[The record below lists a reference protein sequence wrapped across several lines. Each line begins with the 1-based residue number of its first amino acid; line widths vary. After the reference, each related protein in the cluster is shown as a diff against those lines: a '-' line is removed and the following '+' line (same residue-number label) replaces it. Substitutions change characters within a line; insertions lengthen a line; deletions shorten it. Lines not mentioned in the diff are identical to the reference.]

1 MPQELNN
8 AERLREWFCG
18 CPALMANS
26 RFNVDYLPENPT
38 EYSLF
43 AVPSEIAYR
52 ENVLGEMIP
61 RDIQT
66 IDWIF
71 ASKESYG
78 PDVEQNLANLGF
90 YDEVTAWI
98 IEQNAQRNL
107 PSMNEGRIRSI
118 VPTLTAY
125 PVEPGSDVARY
136 QIQIR
141 ITYRRN

>member
-1 MPQELNN
+1 MNN
-8 AERLREWFCG
+8 VEQLRRWFCD
-18 CPALMANS
+18 CPALAVNS

-98 IEQNAQRNL
+98 IEQNAQRNF
-107 PSMNEGRIRSI
+107 PSMNEGKIRSI

-125 PVEPGSDVARY
+125 PVAPGSDVARY
-136 QIQIR
+136 QIQIQ
-141 ITYRRN
+141 ITYRRD

>member
-8 AERLREWFCG
+8 AEQLRAWFCN
-18 CPALMANS
+18 CPALAENS
-26 RFNVDYLPENPT
+26 RFHVDYLPENPT
-38 EYSLF
+38 DYSLF

-98 IEQNAQRNL
+98 MEQNAQRNFPL
-107 PSMNEGRIRSI
+107 MNEGRVRSI

-125 PVEPGSDVARY
+125 PVAPGSDAARY

-141 ITYRRN
+141 ITYRRI